1 MSLESLGKPPANAA
15 APRSCHSPL
24 AGRRIAL
31 TWPVE
36 QGWKLIS
43 QLEAAGA
50 RVTPLLVGV
59 VIPFP
64 DTTALDSALRNA
76 RRYDAIALTSLVGV
90 NMLARR
96 LAALGLGRGA
106 WRRLIVAPV
115 DSVGEINGKRLLLL
129 RAERPDGAPRD
140 PLARALRGGGAL
152 VDEVTAYR
160 LVAHPVSV
168 SALQSALAHDPI
180 DAIVCTD
187 AVMVD
192 GLLMG
197 VRALGLQPSRALRNK
212 PLIALDAGAEARLR
226 SAGLVATIAP
236 PLQDIGATT
245 QVTLGIDVS
254 SVQEGEPLE

>member
-1 MSLESLGKPPANAA
+1 
-15 APRSCHSPL
+15 
-24 AGRRIAL
+24 L

-50 RVTPLLVGV
+50 RVTPLLAGA
-59 VIPFP
+59 VIPVR
-64 DTTALDSALRNA
+64 DTAALDSSLRNA

-96 LAALGLGRGA
+96 LAALGLGRDA
-106 WRRLIVAPV
+106 WRHLIVAPV
-115 DSVGEINGKRLLLL
+115 GSVGEIGAGCGGIDGKRLLLL
-129 RAERPDGAPRD
+129 RAERPDGALQD
-140 PLARALRGGGAL
+140 PLAEALRRGGAL

-180 DAIVCTD
+180 DVIVCTD

-197 VRALGLQPSRALRNK
+197 VRALGLHPSRALRDT
-212 PLIALDAGAEARLR
+212 PLIALDTGAEARLR

-236 PLQDIGATT
+236 PLQDIGVAT
-245 QVTLGIDVS
+245 QVTLGTDVS
-254 SVQEGEPLE
+254 SLLEGIPLE